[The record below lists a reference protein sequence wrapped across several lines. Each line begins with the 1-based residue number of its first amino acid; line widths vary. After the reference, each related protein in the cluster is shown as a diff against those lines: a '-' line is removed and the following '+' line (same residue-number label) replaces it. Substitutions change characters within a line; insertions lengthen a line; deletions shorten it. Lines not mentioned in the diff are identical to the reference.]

1 MSNSW
6 YSKKIVVLFVFL
18 SISLIFVFSGKN
30 VKLGNTQ
37 NSKYAVFSIRF
48 EYFGMDAENIER
60 INNDV
65 NSFFIF
71 LSSYAKLAPSATL
84 ES

>member
-30 VKLGNTQ
+30 VKLGNIQ

-71 LSSYAKLAPSATL
+71 LSSYAKLAPTATL